1 MQHDWMNDSDQVIKP
16 SANETQEA
24 MRWLPAG
31 VKHLFRKVTPTTHLE
46 REPAVIVA
54 WMEEHDLVHTPKK
67 GENAGHKIFTSL
79 GKKVHSGMQRR
90 MKGQEGT

>member
-24 MRWLPAG
+24 MRWLPSG
-31 VKHLFRKVTPTTHLE
+31 VKRMLWRISPTDYLE
-46 REPAVIVA
+46 GEPAVIVA
-54 WMEEHDLVHTPKK
+54 WMEEHDLVRTPTK
-67 GENAGHKIFTSL
+67 GEHAGHKVLTAL